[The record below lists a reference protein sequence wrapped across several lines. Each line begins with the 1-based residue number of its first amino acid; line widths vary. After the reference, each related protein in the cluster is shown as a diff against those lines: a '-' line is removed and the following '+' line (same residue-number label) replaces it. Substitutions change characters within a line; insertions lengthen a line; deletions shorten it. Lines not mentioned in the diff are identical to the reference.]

1 MKKNITLLLLVL
13 ILLGAFIVR
22 LYRIDNPLA
31 DWHSWRQVDTAA
43 VSRNFITHGFDLLH
57 PTYDDIANIQTGQN
71 NPNGYRFVEF
81 PIFNAFHA
89 GLFTLFP
96 FFSLEV
102 WGRLVTILT
111 SLLSITFLY
120 LLAKKY
126 YGKTAGLFTAF
137 FYAFIPYNIY
147 YGRVILPDP
156 TMVMAVLGGIYFFD
170 KAVEDKKS
178 LNIKMFILSFL
189 FTAAAL
195 LVKPFALFFLLPL
208 LYSAWIA
215 YGRKLFTKWYLWVFA
230 LGVVLPLAGWRIWML
245 QYPEGVPANTWLLN
259 GNGIRFRPAFFRWI
273 FYERLTRLIA
283 GYFGLLFLFS
293 GMLAFFQEKKKG
305 IVLSFILSSLLYV
318 TVIATGNVQHD
329 YYQILVMP
337 TVALVFGLGAAVLY
351 TNKKRLFGISL
362 GKTLVVLGIVGMLYS
377 GWVVVKDYFNINN
390 RAIITAG
397 AAVDRLT
404 PKDALIIA
412 PYDGDTTLLYHTKRK
427 GWPAF
432 QADLP
437 DLIVLGAD
445 YLLLLNPKEEHQEI
459 GKQYKIVA
467 ETNEYLLFDLHKQP

>member
-1 MKKNITLLLLVL
+1 MKKNITLLLLLL
-13 ILLGAFIVR
+13 ILLGAFTVR

-43 VSRNFITHGFDLLH
+43 VSRNFVTRGFDLLH
-57 PTYDDIANIQTGQN
+57 PRYDDIANIQTGQN

-81 PIFNAFHA
+81 PIYNAVHA
-89 GLFTLFP
+89 GLAIIFP

-111 SLLSITFLY
+111 SLLAIAFLY
-120 LLAKKY
+120 LLITKY
-126 YGKTAGLFTAF
+126 YGKTTGLFTAF
-137 FYAFIPYNIY
+137 FYGFIPYNIY

-170 KAVEDKKS
+170 RAVEDKKN
-178 LNIKMFILSFL
+178 LNRKMFVLSFL

-195 LVKPFALFFLLPL
+195 LVKPPAVFFLLPL
-208 LYSAWIA
+208 VAIAWYA
-215 YGRKLFTKWYLWVFA
+215 YGMRFLTKWYLWVFA
-230 LGVVLPLAGWRIWML
+230 IGVVLPLVGWRLWML
-245 QYPEGVPANTWLLN
+245 QYPEGIPANTWLLN

-273 FYERLTRLIA
+273 LYERLTRLIA

-293 GMLAFFQEKKKG
+293 GIFALVKEKKKG
-305 IVLSFILSSLLYV
+305 IVLSFVLSSLFYV
-318 TVIATGNVQHD
+318 TVFATGNVQHD

-337 TVALVFGLGAAVLY
+337 TVAIVFGLGASVLY
-351 TNKKRLFGISL
+351 TNEKRLFGIPL
-362 GKTLVVLGIVGMLYS
+362 GKLLVILGIMSMLYT
-377 GWVVVKDYFNINN
+377 GWGAVKDYFNINN

-397 AAVDRLT
+397 EAVDNLT
-404 PKDALIIA
+404 PKDALIVA

-437 DLIVLGAD
+437 DLIALGAD

-467 ETNEYLLFDLHKQP
+467 ETNEYLLFDLHQKP